1 MLREPAHQPGRLDPD
16 AAASLHWPGS
26 ASGTP
31 AWVPGSSNTSQQ
43 ASAALELAVVAA
55 IADDGVAAGLAAA
68 GADPPCNG
76 TPRRGPTIVPSR
88 SCPDLLAL
96 LVTPRDTS
104 LGTLP
109 EP

>member
-1 MLREPAHQPGRLDPD
+1 MLREPAHQPGRLDSA

-43 ASAALELAVVAA
+43 AGAALELAVVAA

-68 GADPPCNG
+68 GADP
-76 TPRRGPTIVPSR
+76 T
-88 SCPDLLAL
+88 LQ
-96 LVTPRDTS
+96 RDTEAWANHRAVPE
-104 LGTLP
+104 LP
-109 EP
+109 PICSRCW